1 MWFLELN
8 ASWIITLYR
17 VCYFSLLF
25 CIWRVLLKIVHTQ
38 PHEGQYS
45 RSPMQN
51 KFNGIHTKCHIFVSL
66 SPPLD
71 LCPAIAGSNQGSST
85 DDSCNCLK
93 KLVCRICICIRKGNI
108 QLMHLRINK
117 VMFLYF
123 NCLLWYYQFANDLS
137 SCCNCFFMMGFSF
150 LFLYNC
156 VVVSLCNWEQ
166 YHEHALLMYISK
178 QHSWFL

>member
-51 KFNGIHTKCHIFVSL
+51 NFNGIHTKCHIFVSL

-85 DDSCNCLK
+85 DDSYDCLK
-93 KLVCRICICIRKGNI
+93 KLVCRICTCIRKGNI

-123 NCLLWYYQFANDLS
+123 NCLLWYYHLQMIWVLVAI
-137 SCCNCFFMMGFSF
+137 
-150 LFLYNC
+150 
-156 VVVSLCNWEQ
+156 VSLWWVL
-166 YHEHALLMYISK
+166 ASLLQRKAISWNGLLTCPN
-178 QHSWFL
+178 QWLISV